1 VVTTQQKIKV
11 WMQVV
16 VSLLLLVT
24 GILVLTA
31 PNYVL
36 RHDFDEATKRFAAGW
51 IGAIIGYW
59 LSEHNDVPRKVFI
72 SGNSPENKRVSRL
85 FSGTADSAPQSFAR
99 K

>member
-1 VVTTQQKIKV
+1 MGQKIITSTGPHGTTAVTTQQKIKV

-16 VSLLLLVT
+16 VSLLLLLT

-59 LSEHNDVPRKVFI
+59 LS
-72 SGNSPENKRVSRL
+72 
-85 FSGTADSAPQSFAR
+85 
-99 K
+99 

>member
-1 VVTTQQKIKV
+1 
-11 WMQVV
+11 MQVV
-16 VSLLLLVT
+16 VSILLLLT

-59 LSEHNDVPRKVFI
+59 LS
-72 SGNSPENKRVSRL
+72 
-85 FSGTADSAPQSFAR
+85 
-99 K
+99 